1 MYFLST
7 LHLSL
12 VIIILKCIL
21 VLKEVIIMIGNN
33 QIGNTKYFSLQSK
46 MAVSSVSA
54 NRLSNHS
61 ELREKD

>member
-33 QIGNTKYFSLQSK
+33 EIGNTKYFSLQSK
-46 MAVSSVSA
+46 MAAGSSAV
-54 NRLSNHS
+54 RLSNHS
-61 ELREKD
+61 ELP